1 MAYNQKFGP
10 NRKGS
15 KHGKDMIS
23 RIMSGQDTAMS
34 PLDNSVQYL
43 KGMSGAMNGQK
54 GMDGYSYGVPAEK
67 LSSIQ
72 GSEGMSR
79 YTKGMSRYE
88 KDGMSRKTKGQAALD
103 GIGGGMSRH
112 TSEHSTEEYMDRKD
126 AAIKKSKADKGI
138 SRYKSDAQRKAAH
151 ASMAE
156 QKGMSRHKAGHQG
169 YNDKLDESLAKDGKE
184 STKKQ
189 SMKDRRDE
197 SKGAEKAKG
206 KRAYSSDPDMDRAKA
221 TKKRVARPPSRPKA
235 KAKKSKFPTGINPNA
250 KKKDKGQKQPG
261 GKTVSKKK
269 YDKRQERAKELDK
282 KSFDKDKKGG
292 DGSKLRRRAGRVRA
306 RAGSV
311 NKVKK

>member
-23 RIMSGQDTAMS
+23 RIMSGKDTAMS

-67 LSSIQ
+67 LKSIQ
-72 GSEGMSR
+72 GSE
-79 YTKGMSRYE
+79 
-88 KDGMSRKTKGQAALD
+88 GMSRKTKGQAALD
-103 GIGGGMSRH
+103 GIGGGMSRKG
-112 TSEHSTEEYMDRKD
+112 SRPDYIDIDGDGDKKESMKS
-126 AAIKKSKADKGI
+126 AADGM

-156 QKGMSRHKAGHQG
+156 KGMSRHKAGHQG

-184 STKKQ
+184 STKEQ

-197 SKGAEKAKG
+197 SKGMEKSKG
-206 KRAYSSDPDMDRAKA
+206 KRAYKSDPDMDKTAGAGRKKGSKQP
-221 TKKRVARPPSRPKA
+221 TKPKA
-235 KAKKSKFPTGINPNA
+235 KGNPRGGKFPPGINPKA
-250 KKKDKGQKQPG
+250 KKTKSPKI
-261 GKTVSKKK
+261 KK
-269 YDKRQERAKELDK
+269 
-282 KSFDKDKKGG
+282 
-292 DGSKLRRRAGRVRA
+292 
-306 RAGSV
+306 
-311 NKVKK
+311 

>member
-34 PLDNSVQYL
+34 PLSNSVQYL

-79 YTKGMSRYE
+79 
-88 KDGMSRKTKGQAALD
+88 KTKGQAALD
-103 GIGGGMSRH
+103 NIGGGMSRH

-138 SRYKSDAQRKAAH
+138 
-151 ASMAE
+151 
-156 QKGMSRHKAGHQG
+156 SRHKAGHQG

-197 SKGAEKAKG
+197 SKGMKKGEG
-206 KRAYSSDPDMDRAKA
+206 KRAYSSDPDMDISQGANR
-221 TKKRVARPPSRPKA
+221 KKRVARPPSRPKA
-235 KAKKSKFPTGINPNA
+235 KAKGKSKFPPGINPNA
-250 KKKDKGQKQPG
+250 KKKDKGQKQFE

-269 YDKRQERAKELDK
+269 YDKRQDRAKELDK

-292 DGSKLRRRAGRVRA
+292 DGSKLRTRAGRVRT

-311 NKVKK
+311 NNVKK

>member
-23 RIMSGQDTAMS
+23 RIMSGADTAMS

-67 LSSIQ
+67 LKGIQ

-79 YTKGMSRYE
+79 KS
-88 KDGMSRKTKGQAALD
+88 KGQAALD
-103 GIGGGMSRH
+103 GIGGGMSRYEKDGM
-112 TSEHSTEEYMDRKD
+112 SRKG
-126 AAIKKSKADKGI
+126 SKPDYIDIDGDGDKGE
-138 SRYKSDAQRKAAH
+138 SMKSAA
-151 ASMAE
+151 A
-156 QKGMSRHKAGHQG
+156 GMSRHKAGHQG

-197 SKGAEKAKG
+197 SKGMEKSKG
-206 KRAYSSDPDMDRAKA
+206 KRAYKSDPNMDKSAGSGKIKPSPDKVDKPRKKEEVR
-221 TKKRVARPPSRPKA
+221 KKRENRGEIRKIER
-235 KAKKSKFPTGINPNA
+235 KTRGRGKKSGIG
-250 KKKDKGQKQPG
+250 KKI
-261 GKTVSKKK
+261 
-269 YDKRQERAKELDK
+269 
-282 KSFDKDKKGG
+282 
-292 DGSKLRRRAGRVRA
+292 
-306 RAGSV
+306 
-311 NKVKK
+311 